1 MNIHFMRIESK
12 NIYDIFLYFAA
23 SGRQVNRNW
32 YKDKHCAYNFESMGT
47 RTKDLDQ
54 QQIISPSD
62 N

>member
-1 MNIHFMRIESK
+1 MNIHFMRIKLK
-12 NIYDIFLYFAA
+12 NIYDFFFTLLHQA
-23 SGRQVNRNW
+23 GKVNLNW

>member
-1 MNIHFMRIESK
+1 MVF
-12 NIYDIFLYFAA
+12 FYFAA
-23 SGRQVNRNW
+23 SGRQVNLNW

>member
-1 MNIHFMRIESK
+1 MNIHFMRIELKKSM
-12 NIYDIFLYFAA
+12 IFFYFAA
-23 SGRQVNRNW
+23 SGKQVNLNW
-32 YKDKHCAYNFESMGT
+32 YKDKHCADNFESMGT